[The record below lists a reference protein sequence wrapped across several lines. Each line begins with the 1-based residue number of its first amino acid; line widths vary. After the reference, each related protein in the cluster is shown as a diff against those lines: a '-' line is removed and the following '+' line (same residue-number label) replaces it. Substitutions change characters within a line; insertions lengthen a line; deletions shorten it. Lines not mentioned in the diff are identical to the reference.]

1 MTSPLVLP
9 QINLNG
15 TSKQQL
21 IEQQLG
27 VAAALRTLLK
37 AMGEAAPHGRD
48 YQFRPAEYRTA
59 GTAWA
64 ERVAVI
70 HGMLMEIET
79 HALAI
84 HDIP

>member
-1 MTSPLVLP
+1 MTTPLVLP

-21 IEQQLG
+21 VEQQLD
-27 VAAALRTLLK
+27 VAAKLRHLLK
-37 AMGEAAPHGRD
+37 AMGAAAPHGRD

-64 ERVAVI
+64 ERAAVI
-70 HGMLMEIET
+70 YDMLKEVEA